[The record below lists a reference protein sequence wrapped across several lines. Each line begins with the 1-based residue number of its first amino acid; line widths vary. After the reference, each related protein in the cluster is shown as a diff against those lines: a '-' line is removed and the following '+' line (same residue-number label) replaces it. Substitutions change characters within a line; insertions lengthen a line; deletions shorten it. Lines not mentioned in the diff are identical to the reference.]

1 MVWFFSYTEL
11 LRGPRMRQEQR
22 WGWQM
27 KNELRA
33 TNEREEGRKPLL
45 LPRPHKRSVRSRTGA
60 ASLHSTDPETR
71 GQDAAKN
78 TLYMDMNPEGISC
91 LSLLP
96 AWCVGPVPIW
106 GPFFMGG
113 ALSPQFS
120 FWVLFFHV
128 FSCTIIIIISTS
140 WRGVGGNKR

>member
-11 LRGPRMRQEQR
+11 LREPHMRREQR

-27 KNELRA
+27 KNKLGA

-45 LPRPHKRSVRSRTGA
+45 FTRPHKRSTRSRTGA
-60 ASLHSTDPETR
+60 ASLHSTDPGTR

-78 TLYMDMNPEGISC
+78 TLYTDMNPEDTC
-91 LSLLP
+91 CFSLLP

-106 GPFFMGG
+106 GPFVMGG